1 MIAMLAH
8 PAATKRRHVLLAVA
22 LLTSLM
28 SACSSEKG
36 GEAESSEKTRMAASA
51 GGAEP
56 GQSAEQ
62 VFHVAT
68 LHLDGKT
75 NVSAAGDHSAEPFP
89 ATGPKNSGGFIVKPP
104 DAKGEWSVRA
114 FAFHPAQ
121 VVVWQGD
128 TVSLNFMG
136 VQGPSHTIAVE
147 GQRERLLLRRGEM
160 KTVRFVAEQ
169 PGVIRFVSVGREP
182 TMQGSVLVL
191 PRNGG

>member
-1 MIAMLAH
+1 MTALLAH
-8 PAATKRRHVLLAVA
+8 SATTKGRHVVLAMA
-22 LLTSLM
+22 LLPGLM
-28 SACSSEKG
+28 SACSSET
-36 GEAESSEKTRMAASA
+36 GEASSSGKTRVPSSA
-51 GGAEP
+51 GETQP

-62 VFHVAT
+62 IFHIAT

-75 NVSAAGDHSAEPFP
+75 NVNAAGDHKAEPFP
-89 ATGPKNSGGFIVKPP
+89 ATAPKSSGGFIVRPP

-121 VVVWQGD
+121 VVVRQGD

-136 VQGPSHTIAVE
+136 VQGPSHTIAID
-147 GQRERLLLRRGEM
+147 GQRERLSLKRGEV

-169 PGVIRFVSVGREP
+169 PGVIKFVSVGREP

-191 PRNGG
+191 PRGGA